1 MILLITKGAKL
12 DLYDN
17 NRKRP
22 TDYICEWSEEAVKK
36 LNLATDGKYRFK
48 EATSLHENSDID
60 QQSNNNSSVGNIAEL
75 INVGRTQM
83 AGGNKFSMSGHV
95 SCAHGNNLQP
105 KQGKGIAYRDENGN
119 LKTFAEVLSSFRKA
133 YLR

>member
-1 MILLITKGAKL
+1 M

-75 INVGRTQM
+75 INVDRTHM
-83 AGGNKFSMSGHV
+83 AGGNEFSMRGHV
-95 SCAHGNNLQP
+95 SCVHGNNLQP
-105 KQGKGIAYRDENGN
+105 KQQEKNISYRDENGN
-119 LKTFAEVLSSFRKA
+119 LKTFAEVLASFRKA
-133 YLR
+133 YMR

>member
-1 MILLITKGAKL
+1 M

-83 AGGNKFSMSGHV
+83 AGGNKFSMRGHV

>member
-1 MILLITKGAKL
+1 MKDIGLILGIRPDVIRASKIIKL
-12 DLYDN
+12 
-17 NRKRP
+17 
-22 TDYICEWSEEAVKK
+22 
-36 LNLATDGKYRFK
+36 
-48 EATSLHENSDID
+48 LHENSDID
-60 QQSNNNSSVGNIAEL
+60 QQSNNSSVGNIAEL